1 MDDPTG
7 IEMNIPKK
15 AQSVQKRPSKIE
27 IIAAALGLY
36 VLMSILDPWI
46 AMPMRAGSSWTAFA
60 LLRAM
65 GLPFELQGVVLTAP
79 NFVFEVIPACSGSTT
94 LRVLVFLGTLWMWTR
109 PGWTVTR
116 KCIGVLFAIPTA
128 LTANAIRLTWLAG
141 FGYWRGEPLEG
152 LAHEWTGLIAFTF
165 GAVGL
170 IWISE
175 MLRSRSSG
183 KASSQGASGNSG
195 KSNKS
200 GIPVWIGILLVLG
213 VTYSNLGIWVY
224 LGWKNS
230 PLDRLGWMIS
240 LSGLSA
246 ATIFILWCEKRIT
259 KPIWQISSVLF
270 HVSSL
275 ILYFTL
281 FALAQIGGINILT
294 GASFCLLAIII
305 TQARYGWAAVHTMIP
320 LAAWIF
326 VGFPTIP
333 YILNQALSRVFSIS
347 AGKTTGIW
355 AQFLMAGAVALV
367 SCIGFL
373 KTRKQS
379 QSLNDTDGSVPEPT
393 HSVVASVST
402 TTRTS
407 SEGHFWRNA
416 IALWLLL
423 SWAGKTAYNDFGR
436 HDPLPSKLK
445 ISFQLGNWRGFNQAP
460 PNKLPGWELGKN
472 YWSRV
477 YEPSSSSVSSSS
489 SFSGSEIDSDA
500 SSSSGSQVGLLISSS
515 EGDRHN
521 LHPPEYC
528 FTGSGWKIIQTQ
540 QKDLQFSQAGLHTVT
555 QIITQRGN
563 SKLNGYYWYTDGK
576 VYLPSY
582 PAVIIE
588 EMKRRAMGER
598 TNWYFFRILA
608 PDLETLHDTFWPEF
622 TGSIDVEGT
631 THNW

>member
-1 MDDPTG
+1 MDVPTG
-7 IEMNIPKK
+7 IDMNIPQK
-15 AQSVQKRPSKIE
+15 AHSAQKRLNKIE

-60 LLRAM
+60 FLRVL

-79 NFVFEVIPACSGSTT
+79 SFVFEVIPACSGSTT

-109 PGWTVTR
+109 PGWTVFR
-116 KCIGVLFAIPTA
+116 KCVGVLFAVPTA
-128 LTANAIRLTWLAG
+128 LIANAIRLTWLAG

-152 LAHEWTGLIAFTF
+152 LAHEWTGLIAFTV

-175 MLRSRSSG
+175 MLRP
-183 KASSQGASGNSG
+183 GNSG
-195 KSNKS
+195 KSISQAVAGKAKKS
-200 GIPVWIGILLVLG
+200 AIPAWIGILLVLG
-213 VTYSNLGIWVY
+213 VTFSNLGIWVF

-240 LSGLSA
+240 LSGLIA
-246 ATIFILWCEKRIT
+246 ATLFILWCEKRI
-259 KPIWQISSVLF
+259 KSPFWQTSSVLF
-270 HVSSL
+270 HIGCL
-275 ILYFTL
+275 ILYFIL
-281 FALAQIGGINILT
+281 FVLAQIGGINILT
-294 GASFCLLAIII
+294 GASFCLLVLII
-305 TQARYGWAAVHTMIP
+305 TQARYGWTAVHTMLP
-320 LAAWIF
+320 LVAWIF

-333 YILNQALSRVFSIS
+333 YILNQAMNRLFSIS
-347 AGKTTGIW
+347 AGKTTGLW
-355 AQFLMAGAVALV
+355 AQFLLAGALALV
-367 SCIGFL
+367 SSIGFL
-373 KTRKQS
+373 KTKKQR
-379 QSLNDTDGSVPEPT
+379 QSLNDADGSFSEPAQT
-393 HSVVASVST
+393 VAASVST
-402 TTRTS
+402 PFSTPTPTS
-407 SEGHFWRNA
+407 SAGHFWRNA

-423 SWAGKTAYNDFGR
+423 SWAGKTAYSDFGG

-460 PNKLPGWELGKN
+460 SNTLPGWELGKN

-477 YEPSSSSVSSSS
+477 YEPSSTSASVSA
-489 SFSGSEIDSDA
+489 SGSKIDSDA
-500 SSSSGSQVGLLISSS
+500 IAKSPSQVGILISSS

-540 QKDLQFSQAGLHTVT
+540 QKDLQFSQAGLHPVT
-555 QIITQRGN
+555 QITTQRGN
-563 SKLNGYYWYTDGK
+563 STLNGYYWYTDGR

-631 THNW
+631 TYNW